1 MNDVQTNGSHARES
15 RFDLAR
21 FDRGF
26 AEFLARVSA
35 GAVARE
41 ADRHLLYDEVA
52 ELQALGFG
60 ALRFPADQGGGGLTV
75 EELFSRLIDLSA
87 ADSSLGHLY
96 RGHIAFVEGLLFDER
111 ESGRDISAWIERIV
125 AGDLVGNAQSE
136 RQETATI
143 TTRLDRGADAIS
155 VTGTKYYTTGSIYAD
170 WIHLAALDG
179 DDRVAVTVSV
189 HDGGVAITDDWDG
202 FGQLLTGSGTT
213 VFDGAPVDPANIATA
228 PLAPAALCQT
238 GSILQL
244 SLLAVVAGIAQ
255 AALVDTVSFVRPRR
269 RTFGFAGETLP
280 RDDSLVHAV
289 VGELGSVAHTARALV
304 LDAARQLDAV
314 AAGTRDA
321 HSVLLDVFRV
331 QQVLPPLVLGVL
343 GRLFEVGGASAVSRT
358 IALDRHWRNVRTIA
372 SHNPA
377 VQRAAALGQFE
388 LNGTMPEWSAP
399 GAARSSETG
408 ATS

>member
-1 MNDVQTNGSHARES
+1 MTDLES
-15 RFDLAR
+15 FLSRV
-21 FDRGF
+21 
-26 AEFLARVSA
+26 AE
-35 GAVARE
+35 GTVARE
-41 ADRHLLYDEVA
+41 ADRHLLFDEVA
-52 ELQALGFG
+52 ELRALGFG
-60 ALRFPADQGGGGLTV
+60 SLRIPVERGGAGLSI
-75 EELFSRLIDLSA
+75 EQLFSRLIDVSA
-87 ADSSLGHLY
+87 ADSSLGHLF

-111 ESGRDISAWIERIV
+111 ENGRDISAWVERIV

-136 RQETATI
+136 RQETANI
-143 TTRLDRGADAIS
+143 TTRLDRTADGIS

-179 DDRVAVTVSV
+179 DDRVAVTVST
-189 HDGGVAITDDWDG
+189 HEGGVRVIDDWDG

-213 VFDGAPVDPANIATA
+213 IFDAAPVDPANIGNSVPT
-228 PLAPAALCQT
+228 PAGLCQT

-255 AALVDTVSFVRPRR
+255 AALADTVAFVRPRR

-280 RDDSLVHAV
+280 RDDTLVQAV
-289 VGELGSVAHTARALV
+289 VGELTSVAHTARALV
-304 LDAARQLDAV
+304 LDTARRLDAV
-314 AAGTRDA
+314 NAGSHDA
-321 HSVLLDVFRV
+321 HAAMLDVFRV
-331 QQVLPPLVLGVL
+331 QQVLPPLVLGAL

-358 IALDRHWRNVRTIA
+358 AALDRHWRNVRTIA

-399 GAARSSETG
+399 GAAKG
-408 ATS
+408 ADA